1 MGNMWAKK
9 PLKEIM
15 RENKRM
21 ITRAIRELDRER
33 VNLERNEK
41 KLIMDIKK
49 YAKENQMGAVKTM
62 AKDLVRTRNYQTKFI
77 EMRSHLQGAALKL
90 ETVRSHEAMAT
101 AMRSVTS
108 AMVSMNKQVNVPAL
122 TKIMTDFA
130 RENEKSELMGD
141 MLGDAMDDA
150 MTEEGDEEEQER
162 IVGAVLTELG
172 LDMTDAVPE
181 APGAV
186 PASAAAAAK
195 VNPQRE
201 MQALGGGSGGG
212 PGGGEGEGRWTR
224 R

>member
-1 MGNMWAKK
+1 MLSSDIAS
-9 PLKEIM
+9 LK
-15 RENKRM
+15 
-21 ITRAIRELDRER
+21 THHLS
-33 VNLERNEK
+33 LPPS
-41 KLIMDIKK
+41 LPPSHPH
-49 YAKENQMGAVKTM
+49 
-62 AKDLVRTRNYQTKFI
+62 RNYQTKFI

-172 LDMTDAVPE
+172 LIMTDAVPE

-186 PASAAAAAK
+186 PASAAATATA
-195 VNPQRE
+195 NPQRE
-201 MQALGGGSGGG
+201 LQALGGGGGG
-212 PGGGEGEGRWTR
+212 GGGEGGGGGGGGGAVDPAMSDLEARLNNLRREG
-224 R
+224 